1 MTRTVF
7 RRIAA
12 AVALLPALSC
22 SLALAADVPVPQGQQ
37 VYVQACAACH
47 DHPKDR
53 IPPREQVARRTPEE
67 VVQAL
72 TSGVMREQAAGLTL
86 NERIAVAT
94 HLTGRAPIENA
105 RPVAEPNPC
114 RNLAAPLS
122 LDGPQWNGWG
132 NGLTNTRFQP
142 QPGLAAAD
150 VPRLKLKW
158 AYGYRGSSIYGQPTL
173 VGGRLFATSVTGRV
187 YSLDARTG
195 CTYWTFDGAAP
206 ARPATSVVQVPGVA
220 SPVLFFGDDSATVY
234 ALDAQ
239 TGKLRWRFR
248 LDTHPSAR
256 ITGAPAFHGTRLYVP
271 VSSLEELSAL
281 APTYECCKFRGA
293 VVALDAASGA
303 LLWRTYT
310 VDGPVKPYRKAS
322 NGTQQ
327 YGPAGG
333 AVWSAPTIDEKRGL
347 LYVGTGNSY
356 TDVATRYTNAVLALE
371 LATGRIRWAN
381 QVLPGD
387 NYIVGCE
394 GEVRPVNCPKRFGP
408 DVDFGTSPLLRTLP
422 NGHEVLMTGA
432 KSALVHALDPDRNG
446 RTLWRAKVGTGGPIG
461 GIEWGGAA
469 DESRL
474 YLAVSDIT
482 DTTNKGPGGL
492 TAVDIATGK
501 AVWRVPA
508 PKPVCS
514 WGTRSCSA
522 AQSQAVTAIPGVV
535 FAGSHD
541 GHLRAYAAEDGR
553 IVWDFDTGVAF
564 ANTVNGVPAAG
575 GSLDHGG
582 ATVVGGM
589 VYVNSGYGRINGQ
602 PGNVLLAFGLE

>member
-1 MTRTVF
+1 
-7 RRIAA
+7 
-12 AVALLPALSC
+12 
-22 SLALAADVPVPQGQQ
+22 
-37 VYVQACAACH
+37 
-47 DHPKDR
+47 
-53 IPPREQVARRTPEE
+53 
-67 VVQAL
+67 
-72 TSGVMREQAAGLTL
+72 
-86 NERIAVAT
+86 
-94 HLTGRAPIENA
+94 
-105 RPVAEPNPC
+105 
-114 RNLAAPLS
+114 
-122 LDGPQWNGWG
+122 
-132 NGLTNTRFQP
+132 
-142 QPGLAAAD
+142 
-150 VPRLKLKW
+150 
-158 AYGYRGSSIYGQPTL
+158 
-173 VGGRLFATSVTGRV
+173 
-187 YSLDARTG
+187 
-195 CTYWTFDGAAP
+195 
-206 ARPATSVVQVPGVA
+206 
-220 SPVLFFGDDSATVY
+220 
-234 ALDAQ
+234 
-239 TGKLRWRFR
+239 
-248 LDTHPSAR
+248 
-256 ITGAPAFHGTRLYVP
+256 
-271 VSSLEELSAL
+271 
-281 APTYECCKFRGA
+281 
-293 VVALDAASGA
+293 
-303 LLWRTYT
+303 
-310 VDGPVKPYRKAS
+310 
-322 NGTQQ
+322 
-327 YGPAGG
+327 
-333 AVWSAPTIDEKRGL
+333 
-347 LYVGTGNSY
+347 
-356 TDVATRYTNAVLALE
+356 VLALE

-482 DTTNKGPGGL
+482 DTTKKGPGGL